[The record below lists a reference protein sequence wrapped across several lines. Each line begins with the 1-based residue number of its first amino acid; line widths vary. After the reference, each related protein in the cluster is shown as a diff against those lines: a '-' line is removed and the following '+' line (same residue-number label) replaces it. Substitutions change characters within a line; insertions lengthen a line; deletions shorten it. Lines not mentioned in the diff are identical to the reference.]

1 MSPVLAEP
9 GREGAAENQARGAG
23 AGAGAAGALGKGTGG
38 SLCPIGSPATT
49 ILVLYRSLSPGVYSS
64 ASINCLS

>member
-23 AGAGAAGALGKGTGG
+23 AEAASALGKGTRG

-49 ILVLYRSLSPGVYSS
+49 ILMLYRSLSPGVYSS

>member
-23 AGAGAAGALGKGTGG
+23 AGAEAAGALRKARGA
-38 SLCPIGSPATT
+38 LC
-49 ILVLYRSLSPGVYSS
+49 VL
-64 ASINCLS
+64 